1 MLERVLTNCRLPRKY
16 GSLLCWFM
24 LAFHRQ
30 HSHWNRW
37 CSSTVVHGTGM
48 NMLTLWSI
56 QRTRVKMLNAC
67 RSNSVTWKKKRGT
80 PHFTH
85 TSSWRVPTRPFTV
98 WSYFSPSATRNAPS
112 FLHRLVLGTSLTR
125 IDFCNV
131 LQRWRYI
138 QSGLLHGK
146 NRRPAATIRQTKR
159 MSLSSFLL
167 SWTVRL
173 CITWTA
179 TYTRQSSVMRITGMS
194 K

>member
-67 RSNSVTWKKKRGT
+67 RSNSVTWKKNVALLT
-80 PHFTH
+80 SHTH
-85 TSSWRVPTRPFTV
+85 RVEEYPPCPFTV
-98 WSYFSPSATRNAPS
+98 WSYFSPLATRNAPS
-112 FLHRLVLGTSLTR
+112 FPASTCARYKSDTYR
-125 IDFCNV
+125 F
-131 LQRWRYI
+131 LQRSATLKI
-138 QSGLLHGK
+138 HSV
-146 NRRPAATIRQTKR
+146 RPSARKKQEACCDDTPDQKDVSFILSPELDCKAMHNMDCNIHQTFI
-159 MSLSSFLL
+159 SHADH
-167 SWTVRL
+167 WHV
-173 CITWTA
+173 
-179 TYTRQSSVMRITGMS
+179 
-194 K
+194 